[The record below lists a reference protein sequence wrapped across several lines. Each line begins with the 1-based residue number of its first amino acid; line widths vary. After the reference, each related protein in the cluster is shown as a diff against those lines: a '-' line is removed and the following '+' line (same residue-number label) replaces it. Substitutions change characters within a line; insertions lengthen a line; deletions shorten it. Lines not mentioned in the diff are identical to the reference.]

1 LPNKVTCFTKIKA
14 EVSFGELDPWRLITV
29 EEDMAAILF
38 RKYSNR
44 ICLRYSRKVFFL
56 ALSIIMN
63 ALCFVNTSIVDAA
76 ALRRPISNT
85 NPLFIIRESP
95 QKIMNYIP
103 TELQP
108 YIALELYSNV
118 TVTTAGSYFD
128 GLLKACDSLKIFACV
143 QVWNGSTATTIDTG
157 WVASMFQ
164 KHPYFIGTMF
174 AEMHGSHYDFVSNCL
189 NIGSRYG
196 GYTINDDYLNGE
208 NPALVNHS
216 SPAMLAATRAHP
228 DNYIYV
234 NKQTTM
240 QAYHKGEGIAVG
252 LWTCGLA
259 GNWGVNPDSWVWC
272 ETGRGKLFGKEA
284 GWRAFENDHAR
295 VTHPEAEFSMIMY
308 QAALA
313 GATVFTTFENPD
325 YLVVS
330 WGGKPTPCFKK
341 ELLPT
346 MKKIVSARLIPTRDQ
361 VRSKIKVA
369 WLAPDYNPY
378 SVITNFKYL
387 YEDGTNKDWLR
398 TTGRYGINPL
408 LISAL
413 NTAEKSFY
421 PNILNPRNVS
431 TLFPTR
437 ASQETYFNNLY
448 PSEYTGS
455 AYAESFFTNKWYL
468 HNSLEN
474 TDSTQT
480 ATIIPKINQATSI
493 GFTLPAIT
501 YALVEEE
508 SGGLN
513 VRLGNYCVNKDTIWN
528 DSSINV
534 NNWLGNGYIT
544 NPNESFKR
552 TTVITIKGYNGSVKP
567 ALSIAGVDGYTGFT
581 YSDAWDGTTKTYTLN
596 VTHNGVVDLSIGTVT
611 VGVEQPKPARLER
624 IKSHFSNHALIV
636 DLPKSS
642 SASQR
647 FSVELLDLQGRKVRM
662 DSGVFPLSAEN
673 RITIDC
679 TTLRKGTYLSRI
691 NVGQEQVTGEIVI
704 Y

>member
-1 LPNKVTCFTKIKA
+1 MFA
-14 EVSFGELDPWRLITV
+14 
-29 EEDMAAILF
+29 LF
-38 RKYSNR
+38 
-44 ICLRYSRKVFFL
+44 SRKQCDTICRRSSGKAFL
-56 ALSIIMN
+56 SALSIITM
-63 ALCFVNTSIVDAA
+63 AVGFIEMSVADGAT
-76 ALRRPISNT
+76 LRRPISNT
-85 NPLFIIRESP
+85 TPLFIIRESP
-95 QKIMNYIP
+95 QAIMNYVP
-103 TELQP
+103 LELKP

-128 GLLKACDSLKIFACV
+128 GLLRACDSLKIFACV

-174 AEMHGSHYDFVSNCL
+174 AEMHGSHYDFVSNCI

-196 GYTINDDYLNGE
+196 GYTINDEYLNGE

-216 SPAMLAATRAHP
+216 SPAMLAATRAYHE
-228 DNYIYV
+228 NYIYV

-259 GNWGVNPDSWVWC
+259 DNWGVNPDSWVWC
-272 ETGRGKLFGKEA
+272 ETGRGKLFGPEGA
-284 GWRAFENDHAR
+284 WRAFEYNHAR
-295 VTHPEAEFSMIMY
+295 ITHPEAEFSMIMY

-330 WGGKPTPCFKK
+330 HSGKATPCFKK
-341 ELLPT
+341 EIVPT
-346 MKKIVSARLIPTRDQ
+346 MKKIVSAKLIPTRDQ

-387 YEDGTNKDWLR
+387 YEDGSNKDWLR
-398 TTGRYGINPL
+398 TTGRYGVNPL
-408 LISAL
+408 LPSAL

-431 TLFPTR
+431 TLFPTP
-437 ASQETYFNNLY
+437 ASQVAYFNNLY

-455 AYAESFFTNKWYL
+455 AYAESFLLNKWYL

-480 ATIIPKINQATSI
+480 ATVIPKINKAASI
-493 GFTLPAIT
+493 GFTLPTIT
-501 YALVEEE
+501 YALMEEE
-508 SGGLN
+508 LSGLN
-513 VRLGNYCVNKDTIWN
+513 IRLGNYCVNKDTIWN
-528 DSSINV
+528 DSTINADT
-534 NNWLGNGYIT
+534 WLSTSYVS

-552 TTVITIKGYNGSVKP
+552 TTVITIKGYSGTVKP

-581 YSDAWDGTTKTYTLN
+581 SSDSWDGATKTYTLN
-596 VTHNGVVDLSIGTVT
+596 VTHNGVVDLTIGTVT
-611 VGVEQPKPARLER
+611 AGIEQRKPACPDE
-624 IKSHFSNHALIV
+624 IKSNFSNHKLMITFQTS
-636 DLPKSS
+636 LRS
-642 SASQR
+642 SQR
-647 FSVELLDLQGRKVRM
+647 YSIELLDVQGKKVRV
-662 DSGVFPLSAEN
+662 DKGVFATSPEN
-673 RITIDC
+673 KIFIDC
-679 TTLRKGTYLSRI
+679 SALAKGTYVSRI
-691 NVGQEQVTGEIVI
+691 HAGKMQAVGKMVI
-704 Y
+704 F